1 MIDNINGFVP
11 HSPDSDPGVNG
22 HQPDEMA
29 ERDVLAHY
37 SPMSGLSGGPVAPLD
52 TVPMGSTEE
61 PAGDDVNPDE
71 PVGSIQPVADI
82 KPEPSQE
89 AQAEVSDQPIAI
101 EEVLDGEPQPV
112 ASEPE
117 SDSIATGPEGDG
129 LVEEEVVEPA
139 VAGELT
145 DVSAVTDGAEA
156 VQESLEPD
164 PTQPLPVGR
173 PPSPLELDA
182 QVESLLFVADGPAQV
197 GKMAEALEVKA
208 DQIEAALA
216 LLEERYAGRGISI
229 QRIKDRVQLT
239 TSATAAP
246 LIQRFLGLSATAPL
260 SKAALETLAIIA
272 YRQPITRPQIEQ
284 IRGVNSDSVIKN
296 LLTKGLVEE
305 TGIAEGPGRPVLYAT
320 TPEFLQHFGLSA
332 LAELPALNLDEV
344 RRQFAS
350 DILKG

>member
-11 HSPDSDPGVNG
+11 QSSDPDPSLNG
-22 HQPDEMA
+22 HQPADGSEQ
-29 ERDVLAHY
+29 EFSAHY
-37 SPMSGLSGGPVAPLD
+37 SPISGLSGGPEITLD
-52 TVPMGSTEE
+52 AVPEESAQEGSDE
-61 PAGDDVNPDE
+61 PALVEPIEALESAEQPGTELLDE
-71 PVGSIQPVADI
+71 AAEHIEAGIAVDATESA
-82 KPEPSQE
+82 PSE
-89 AQAEVSDQPIAI
+89 SVIA
-101 EEVLDGEPQPV
+101 GEP
-112 ASEPE
+112 A
-117 SDSIATGPEGDG
+117 A
-129 LVEEEVVEPA
+129 PA
-139 VAGELT
+139 DQST
-145 DVSAVTDGAEA
+145 DVL
-156 VQESLEPD
+156 QESVEPD

-182 QVESLLFVADGPAQV
+182 QIESLLFVADGPAQV
-197 GKMAEALEVKA
+197 GKLAEALEVKV
-208 DQIEAALA
+208 DLIEAALA

-332 LAELPALNLDEV
+332 LTELPALNLDDM

>member
-11 HSPDSDPGVNG
+11 QSPDSDPGANG
-22 HQPDEMA
+22 LQPDDLG

-37 SPMSGLSGGPVAPLD
+37 SPISGLSGGPETSLD
-52 TVPMGSTEE
+52 TVPPISMEE
-61 PAGDDVNPDE
+61 PAGDDVNIDQSVE
-71 PVGSIQPVADI
+71 TIQPVDDI
-82 KPEPSQE
+82 TPEPSQE
-89 AQAEVSDQPIAI
+89 ALAEVSEQPSAI
-101 EEVLDGEPQPV
+101 EEEPPQPV

-117 SDSIATGPEGDG
+117 NSDASPEGDAPVD
-129 LVEEEVVEPA
+129 VEADEPA
-139 VAGELT
+139 GTGET
-145 DVSAVTDGAEA
+145 SGVSEVSEGIEGAEA

-182 QVESLLFVADGPAQV
+182 QIESLLFVADGPAQV
-197 GKMAEALEVKA
+197 GKLAEALEVKV

-246 LIQRFLGLSATAPL
+246 IIQRFLGLSATAPL

-344 RRQFAS
+344 RRQFAG